1 MTTAWPEVALGE
13 VCLITMGQAPSG
25 ESYNSEGDGWP
36 LISGAGDFHN
46 GLPKAKKFTSVKTK
60 LCEPGDIVLGIRAS
74 IGSKVLADKI
84 YCLGRGVAG
93 LRASVDLEE
102 RYLWHWLDAVAEDLA
117 AQGRGATF
125 KQVNK
130 NDVAELKI
138 PLPPLDEQRRIAAI
152 LDKADV
158 VRAKRKAALETLE
171 TLSLAIFIEMFGDPV
186 SNPMGWP
193 VESLADLVR
202 PGDRINY
209 GVVQPGTFVN
219 GGVPLVRASDINDG
233 FIQETDLK
241 LIAPEIEARY
251 ERSRLVGDE
260 ILVSCVGSIGAVAL
274 VSESHAGFNIARAV
288 ARIPLRSD
296 VSREYVAAFIQSPA
310 AQRYFVSELRTVAQ
324 PTLNIK
330 QLKELRLPLPP
341 NGQQRAFS
349 KALDELRSIQRRFQF
364 ELSEQLEL
372 SISLQQKAFQGA
384 L

>member
-152 LDKADV
+152 LDKADE
-158 VRAKRKAALETLE
+158 VRSKRKAALETLE
-171 TLSLAIFIEMFGDPV
+171 TLSQAIFIEMFGDPV
-186 SNPMGWP
+186 TNPMGWEEISFSEACP
-193 VESLADLVR
+193 SHLGKMLDQKQQTGLSPKKYLRNANVRWLRFDLADVAEMDFSVSEEAKYRLN
-202 PGDRINY
+202 PGDVMICE
-209 GVVQPGTFVN
+209 GGEPGRAAVWRGEIEECYFQKALHRARPRPELADPDFIVHLLWLLAN
-219 GGVPLVRASDINDG
+219 GGGLSDHVTSATIAHLTGEKLKRMVVPMPPIRHQQKFA
-233 FIQETDLK
+233 
-241 LIAPEIEARY
+241 
-251 ERSRLVGDE
+251 DE
-260 ILVSCVGSIGAVAL
+260 IGACERQEKRSKSAL
-274 VSESHAGFNIARAV
+274 QDLDNLFSS
-288 ARIPLRSD
+288 L
-296 VSREYVAAFIQSPA
+296 
-310 AQRYFVSELRTVAQ
+310 
-324 PTLNIK
+324 
-330 QLKELRLPLPP
+330 
-341 NGQQRAFS
+341 QQRAF
-349 KALDELRSIQRRFQF
+349 E
-364 ELSEQLEL
+364 
-372 SISLQQKAFQGA
+372 GA

>member
-152 LDKADV
+152 LDKADE
-158 VRAKRKAALETLE
+158 VRSKRKAALETLE
-171 TLSLAIFIEMFGDPV
+171 TLSQAIFIDMFGSDGVGPLETLGKLLESASVFTDGDWVESKDQDPKGSVRLIQLADIGDGFFVDKSARFLTRQKSEELRCTFLKPGDVLVARMPDPLGRACIFPDSPQECVTVVDVCVIRPDGSEIDPV
-186 SNPMGWP
+186 WLTAS
-193 VESLADLVR
+193 
-202 PGDRINY
+202 INSPRFRL
-209 GVVQPGTFVN
+209 QISSFATGT
-219 GGVPLVRASDINDG
+219 
-233 FIQETDLK
+233 T
-241 LIAPEIEARY
+241 
-251 ERSRLVGDE
+251 RSRISRSNLSK
-260 ILVSCVGSIGAVAL
+260 LSLRVAP
-274 VSESHAGFNIARAV
+274 IARQREFAAV
-288 ARIPLRSD
+288 IQNL
-296 VSREYVAAFIQSPA
+296 EQAAFA
-310 AQRYFVSELRTVAQ
+310 LKVSG
-324 PTLNIK
+324 
-330 QLKELRLPLPP
+330 
-341 NGQQRAFS
+341 NG
-349 KALDELRSIQRRFQF
+349 LDNLFF
-364 ELSEQLEL
+364 
-372 SISLQQKAFQGA
+372 SLQQKAFQGT